1 MVFDNLYL
9 NKDHL
14 NGFDNYK
21 YNAIDTNPLGTYI
34 MHPFWNAL
42 IKVTP
47 RWIAPNLLTFVGFLF
62 TVGASLLL
70 AYYDYGFYVS
80 GINYKGDPIPRW
92 VFGVVSLFIFISY
105 SLDGLDG
112 KQARRT
118 GTSGPLGELFDH
130 GLDSWTT
137 VFIPTALYSIF
148 GRDDPNTIQPIRMY
162 YICIMV
168 FINFYL
174 AHWEKY
180 NTGVL
185 YLPWSYD
192 FSMVGLVFFFGL
204 TAFFGPEKW
213 KMSLIGNY
221 SFGHVTEITF
231 YFTTFITNIPVSIYN
246 IYVSYRDKTGKN
258 LSILEGSR
266 PLIPLTVF
274 VSLCLIW
281 VKISPTNVL
290 ERDPRIFFM
299 MSGAI
304 FSNICCRLIVAQ
316 MSKTR
321 CEAHNNLLSFMV
333 VAILFS
339 VFLPPIELICMYI
352 MALISILTHIYYGG
366 CVVKQMAD
374 HFNIMCFKIPY
385 KKH

>member
-1 MVFDNLYL
+1 MYDHLYL
-9 NKDHL
+9 KTDHL
-14 NGFDNYK
+14 KGFDNYK
-21 YNAIDTNPLGTYI
+21 YNAIDTNPLGVYV
-34 MHPFWNAL
+34 MHPFWNFT
-42 IKVTP
+42 IKFIP

-62 TVGASLLL
+62 TVAASLLL
-70 AYYDYGFYVS
+70 SYYDYGFYAS
-80 GINYKGDPIPRW
+80 GKLYKGSSIPNW
-92 VFGVVSLFIFISY
+92 VFGVVSLFLFISY

-148 GRDDPNTIQPIRMY
+148 GRNDPTTIEPIRMY
-162 YICIMV
+162 YICLMV

-192 FSMVGLVFFFGL
+192 CSMVGLVLFFAL
-204 TAFFGPEKW
+204 TAIVGPERW
-213 KMSLIGNY
+213 KMTVIKQY
-221 SFGHVTEITF
+221 SFGQITEILF
-231 YFTTFITNIPVSIYN
+231 YITTFISNVPVSIYN
-246 IYVSYRDKTGKN
+246 IYVCYRDKTGKN
-258 LSILEGSR
+258 LSLYEGSR

-281 VKISPTNVL
+281 IKYSSTNIL
-290 ERDPRIFFM
+290 ERDPRMFFM
-299 MSGAI
+299 MSGAV
-304 FSNICCRLIVAQ
+304 FSNISCRLIVAQ

-321 CEAHNNLLSFMV
+321 CDGHNILLTFLGFAVVLSIYLPSIELLVMYLMTLLS
-333 VAILFS
+333 IL
-339 VFLPPIELICMYI
+339 
-352 MALISILTHIYYGG
+352 AHIHYGT

-374 HFNIMCFKIPY
+374 HFNIQCFKIPCN
-385 KKH
+385 KK